1 MREYAESNKIRVIFA
16 TRNLRQ
22 CINLMAKAGWD
33 EFDALDA
40 TVFRSVKGEQ
50 RRRLREVYH
59 EKRKSITAT
68 AKKDKDD
75 KPSTVPDDIKTI
87 LDNDDEKAPF

>member
-1 MREYAESNKIRVIFA
+1 MREYAESHKIRVIFA

-50 RRRLREVYH
+50 RRRLLEVYS
-59 EKRKSITAT
+59 ETRKPITPK
-68 AKKDKDD
+68 KKDTLD
-75 KPSTVPDDIKTI
+75 KSTVPDDIKTI
-87 LDNDDEKAPF
+87 LDNEDDNTPF